1 MVATALTRAAALAAG
16 TLVLAG
22 PVTAQPPPAAAETP
36 GGEPAI
42 RTQIQT
48 LEKVL
53 AGAVSRSASAVEG
66 QLPAG
71 VPGLVLFAGPIQVR
85 GFRLEDYGAFFDVEY
100 PVLRRSI
107 VWSMQRLDPFEP
119 SLDVTLQRLRRP
131 FPAADLPVAGT
142 DGGRAAT
149 GLSGSRST
157 PLERV
162 GGRAPRRPADPRYAP
177 GVAADGAPSGTG
189 RMVVDPLRVYRQ
201 ALQVSL
207 TDALVLGGAALG
219 AMLPEDAWLT
229 VAARDVT
236 GLGGRDGRLRVAAR
250 DLVAFGEGRIT
261 LEEVRE
267 RVETTGF

>member
-1 MVATALTRAAALAAG
+1 M
-16 TLVLAG
+16 
-22 PVTAQPPPAAAETP
+22 
-36 GGEPAI
+36 
-42 RTQIQT
+42 
-48 LEKVL
+48 L

-85 GFRLEDYGAFFDVEY
+85 GFRLEDYGVFFDVEY

-107 VWSMQRLDPFEP
+107 VWSMQRLDPFEL
-119 SLDVTLQRLRRP
+119 SLDITLQMLRRT
-131 FPAADLPVAGT
+131 FPPADLP
-142 DGGRAAT
+142 
-149 GLSGSRST
+149 
-157 PLERV
+157 V

-177 GVAADGAPSGTG
+177 GVAAGGAPSGTG
-189 RMVVDPLRVYRQ
+189 RAVIDPLGVYQQ

-236 GLGGRDGRLRVAAR
+236 GLGGREGRLRVASR
-250 DLVAFGEGRIT
+250 DLVAFGEGRIS
-261 LEEVRE
+261 LDEVRE
-267 RVETTGF
+267 RVEVSGF